1 MMYVG
6 GFFVDIAELLKISS
20 VNCGLY
26 PFRKRISFFEILTLS
41 PISNFCLVYFLNDLL
56 YDIDKKSL
64 FFTSLGDF
72 PFDRFLRQF
81 NVETNCCNMGTNFS
95 Q

>member
-6 GFFVDIAELLKISS
+6 DFFLDIAAISKFFS

-26 PFRKRISFFEILTLS
+26 PFRNGITLFEILTLS
-41 PISNFCLVYFLNDLL
+41 PILNFGLVCFLNNFL
-56 YDIDKKSL
+56 YKIDKKSL

-72 PFDRFLRQF
+72 PIDRFLRQF
-81 NVETNCCNMGTNFS
+81 NVETNCCKLGTNFS
-95 Q
+95 P

>member
-6 GFFVDIAELLKISS
+6 RFFVDIAEISKISS

-26 PFRKRISFFEILTLS
+26 PFRNGISFFEILTLS
-41 PISNFCLVYFLNDLL
+41 PILNFGLVFFLNDFL
-56 YDIDKKSL
+56 YNIDKKSL

-72 PFDRFLRQF
+72 PIDRFLRQF
-81 NVETNCCNMGTNFS
+81 NVETNCCSLGTIFS
-95 Q
+95 P